1 MNRKKGETTLLRSQV
16 GPVVVL
22 QGLFT
27 LQKGDTLWVDITAG
41 TLDTNRNKSNYVG
54 LYLIRN

>member
-1 MNRKKGETTLLRSQV
+1 MRSQV